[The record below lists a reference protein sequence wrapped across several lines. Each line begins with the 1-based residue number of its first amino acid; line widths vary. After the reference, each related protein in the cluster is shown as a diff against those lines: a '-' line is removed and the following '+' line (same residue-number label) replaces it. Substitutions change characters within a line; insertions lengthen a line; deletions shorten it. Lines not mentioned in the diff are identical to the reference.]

1 MKRTAKSNKKLK
13 TLNWYYDLRV
23 ADKKEK
29 RFMTFIHSIFSFFK
43 LEGDRT
49 DSLCS
54 VFTVKGMQVQHL
66 RKIHPAEDD
75 HLLELFHILF

>member
-1 MKRTAKSNKKLK
+1 MRRTTKSNKKLK

-23 ADKKEK
+23 VDKKEK
-29 RFMTFIHSIFSFFK
+29 CFMTFIHSIFSFLK
-43 LEGDRT
+43 PEGDRT

-66 RKIHPAEDD
+66 REIHPAEDD
-75 HLLELFHILF
+75 HLLELFQI